1 MPTFNGTPDLPRIGL
16 LSDSHGRAI
25 TTRRAV
31 ETLTGAGVDL
41 LIHLGDIGTVEVI
54 DELIVKPDGRD
65 QPVPT
70 HLVFGNTD
78 WDARALGEY
87 AADLGIAVDHPVG
100 RLTLDRGELVFCH
113 GHQQRVMDEAL
124 VSQARYLCHGH
135 THQASDTQHGC
146 TRVINPG
153 ALCRAHRYTVAV
165 LDTDRDNL
173 TFLTVP
179 PR

>member
-1 MPTFNGTPDLPRIGL
+1 M
-16 LSDSHGRAI
+16 

-31 ETLTGAGVDL
+31 RALVDAGIDL

-54 DELIVKPDGRD
+54 DELVVQPNGCD
-65 QPVPT
+65 QPIPT
-70 HLVFGNTD
+70 HVVFGNTD

-87 AADLGIAVDHPVG
+87 AGDLGITVDHPVG
-100 RLTLDRGELVFCH
+100 RLELGEGELVFCH
-113 GHQQRVMDEAL
+113 GHQQRVMDEAM
-124 VSQARYLCHGH
+124 VSQVRYLCHGH
-135 THQASDTQHGC
+135 THQAADTRQGR

-165 LDTDRDNL
+165 LDTDRDDL
-173 TFLTVP
+173 TFLTVQ